1 MGDKQKQRE
10 FMRLARRLE
19 TISNRIDRKYGPEP
33 EVIISEMDEFVG
45 LEDEILK
52 FFGLTPTE
60 ENQVLIQNLILGKF
74 SRAALLHLIQAVD
87 LT

>member
-1 MGDKQKQRE
+1 
-10 FMRLARRLE
+10 
-19 TISNRIDRKYGPEP
+19 
-33 EVIISEMDEFVG
+33 MDEFVG

>member
-1 MGDKQKQRE
+1 
-10 FMRLARRLE
+10 
-19 TISNRIDRKYGPEP
+19 
-33 EVIISEMDEFVG
+33 MDEFAG